1 MSFVAVADSTKRS
14 RLRNALMLLAAVG
27 LVLSTS
33 PALAQETVAQEVSAD
48 DADFLFDFADDPLG
62 ERPGYVSVPWQQSA
76 VTVVESEWALNG
88 RALQIAPYGTS
99 PVDNAFFAAVFGGV
113 PDAADVEVLMRFRDM
128 DPGSPLHWMT
138 GAGARID
145 RDEVTAVL
153 TQSREGAEGLVV
165 ARVND
170 GDFGTLNNGYTHN
183 AFAKGNYL
191 RARWQGGVASAKMW
205 GGTLAEEPADW
216 QVSEQVLSEPT
227 LAAGGVGITRYFS
240 EHTSEIDYLA
250 IDILGDSA
258 PPTTTITSGPEGT
271 VDSPTATFTFEADVV
286 GSTFECRLDAA
297 PWTACESPYELSD
310 LTDGTY
316 TFEVKAT
323 ALGLTGDAVSRSWVV
338 ELPVPTFS
346 DVPLDHPFFVEIESL
361 AEQDVIRGFG
371 DGTFRPTVD
380 VTRQAAVAF
389 LYRVAGEPAVTFS
402 QEFDDVGPEHPFAI
416 EITWAVQEGV
426 TTGFP
431 DGTFR
436 PTDTVTRRA
445 SSALLFRFA
454 GEPAGDFAASAA
466 AAFTDVTTDTA
477 FANEIGWM
485 VDAGITTGFPDDT
498 FRPGISVTRQ
508 AQAAFLYR
516 YQQL

>member
-1 MSFVAVADSTKRS
+1 MVPDLVGDRAGPPWLRLAVVLVAAAAYLAVFAPTVVAAEDDADPIS
-14 RLRNALMLLAAVG
+14 
-27 LVLSTS
+27 LSTS
-33 PALAQETVAQEVSAD
+33 ATPLLVMPVGDSITRGYSSAPEPQGTYRMYLYDHLVASGLEPGSALDFVGPRSTHPSGDGYLRQGLWDHDALAVAGWRTTNTRDAIADAVATFDPDVLLVLVGVNDFLLDDRSPQEATNNVSTLISNARTERSEIKVVLAEIPPTNPERNV
-48 DADFLFDFADDPLG
+48 DADIVAYNGLLRELATSATTENSPVVTVDLYTGFNPAAYHHDGLHPNPIGDEFIASRFADVLYT
-62 ERPGYVSVPWQQSA
+62 E
-76 VTVVESEWALNG
+76 
-88 RALQIAPYGTS
+88 
-99 PVDNAFFAAVFGGV
+99 FGIG
-113 PDAADVEVLMRFRDM
+113 
-128 DPGSPLHWMT
+128 
-138 GAGARID
+138 
-145 RDEVTAVL
+145 
-153 TQSREGAEGLVV
+153 
-165 ARVND
+165 
-170 GDFGTLNNGYTHN
+170 
-183 AFAKGNYL
+183 
-191 RARWQGGVASAKMW
+191 
-205 GGTLAEEPADW
+205 
-216 QVSEQVLSEPT
+216 
-227 LAAGGVGITRYFS
+227 
-240 EHTSEIDYLA
+240 
-250 IDILGDSA
+250 
-258 PPTTTITSGPEGT
+258 
-271 VDSPTATFTFEADVV
+271 
-286 GSTFECRLDAA
+286 A
-297 PWTACESPYELSD
+297 PWNDPNPD
-310 LTDGTY
+310 PD
-316 TFEVKAT
+316 
-323 ALGLTGDAVSRSWVV
+323 
-338 ELPVPTFS
+338 PVPTFS